1 MNRWEFVP
9 KMQSRNITLYAHLVT
24 WNYTLRPFGLPIKKI
39 KLGDV
44 QKPQDQKDENDYKRW
59 FVPQKNPKPKFIC
72 TQKNPLQNFFPQQ
85 FPGWGETTLW
95 RYSHRSQRPLNA
107 YPLTRSIYGGGQVEI
122 QGDTPTKQNPWDQRI
137 RSSADRSGGGNSNT
151 YTWCNLMCIY
161 IYKYYIYIYIIY
173 RYIYGT
179 LSYFFTPI
187 FFGEDF
193 NSFWLAHIFQRW
205 LELQSP
211 PSTGRKRKFPSIQW
225 SWWDLMG
232 CHVFSFQGG

>member
-72 TQKNPLQNFFPQQ
+72 TQKNRTPKIFYPTISGV
-85 FPGWGETTLW
+85 GWN
-95 RYSHRSQRPLNA
+95 H
-107 YPLTRSIYGGGQVEI
+107 PLTLFTQIP
-122 QGDTPTKQNPWDQRI
+122 TPPKRLSPHEVVIRWWTSWDPRWYPNKNPWDQRI

-151 YTWCNLMCIY
+151 YIHGVIWCIY
-161 IYKYYIYIYIIY
+161 IYTW
-173 RYIYGT
+173 IYGA

-187 FFGEDF
+187 FFG
-193 NSFWLAHIFQRW
+193 
-205 LELQSP
+205 
-211 PSTGRKRKFPSIQW
+211 GRF
-225 SWWDLMG
+225 
-232 CHVFSFQGG
+232 